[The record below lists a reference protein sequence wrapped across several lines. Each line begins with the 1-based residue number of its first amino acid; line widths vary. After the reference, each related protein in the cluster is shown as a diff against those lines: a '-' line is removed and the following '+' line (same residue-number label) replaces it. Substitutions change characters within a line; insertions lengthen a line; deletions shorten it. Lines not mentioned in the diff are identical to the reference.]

1 MSTLAAISGVVARQA
16 VVVGAENIGAM
27 MQVVFMQKPLP
38 TTKDSAGTGSHRKW
52 PMLENVAS
60 PQMQKT
66 ATMLAAS
73 KMSAAGQQSLA
84 GLRAD
89 MEQMLGAMP
98 PPAALAIEP
107 VSILSAEHDPIAA
120 RWHRMPASS
129 DAKVILYL
137 HGGGYALGSLDIY
150 KELMARLADKTGAS
164 VFGVEYRLAP
174 EHPFPAGLSDAE
186 AAYFWLLEQGVA
198 AEQIAVVGDSAGG
211 GMSLALLLLLRDK
224 AATLPACLILFS
236 PWTDLLATGDSML
249 AYAESDPMVD
259 VNGIKAMAAYYHN
272 EAELNHAL
280 VSPMYGQFKGLPP
293 ILVQVGEN
301 EVLLDDSVRLKP
313 LADEAGVSLEL
324 QVFAGAFHVFQIFP
338 AIPETSAALDNVDA
352 FLARHIKA

>member
-1 MSTLAAISGVVARQA
+1 MPQ
-16 VVVGAENIGAM
+16 
-27 MQVVFMQKPLP
+27 
-38 TTKDSAGTGSHRKW
+38 D
-52 PMLENVAS
+52 VAS
-60 PQMQKT
+60 PQMQAAAKALAAQKT
-66 ATMLAAS
+66 AAAS
-73 KMSAAGQQSLA
+73 LQSLDD
-84 GLRAD
+84 LRAAAA
-89 MEQMLGAMP
+89 QMFGAAP

-137 HGGGYALGSLDIY
+137 HGGGYALGSLDTH

-186 AAYFWLLEQGVA
+186 AAYCWLLEQGVA
-198 AEQIAVVGDSAGG
+198 AERIAIAGDSAGG

-224 AATLPACLILFS
+224 AAALPACSILFS

-249 AYAESDPMVD
+249 EYAESDPMLD
-259 VNGIKAMAAYYHN
+259 ASIINAMAAYYHG
-272 EAELNHAL
+272 EAELNNAL
-280 VSPMYGQFKGLPP
+280 VSPMYGQLTGLPP

-301 EVLLDDSVRLKP
+301 EMLLDDAVRLKP
-313 LADEAGVSLEL
+313 LADEAGISLEL
-324 QVFAGAFHVFQIFP
+324 QVFAGAFHIFQMFP
-338 AIPETSAALDNVDA
+338 DIPEASAALDNAAA